1 MAEVR
6 MPTQKRSIDKRNKI
20 VEKGFELMCNNGYH
34 KTNTSDIA
42 EYAGVS
48 TGIIYQ
54 YFNDKKEI
62 FIEGVKKYSDGIM
75 FPLLEIINN
84 EEEKIDNIDEILNKL
99 IDKFVSVHTV
109 SKKAHEE
116 MMAMS
121 HLDDD
126 VALRKEV
133 AKKYIDGIKNPK
145 ITLPKVTDWKAHVF
159 HIFTVLCEDRD
170 ELQKYLE
177 SKGIGTN
184 IHYPI
189 PPHKQECYKEW
200 NDISLPITE
209 KIHEQELSL
218 PMSPCLTDEQI
229 QYVIEA
235 LNAWE

>member
-6 MPTQKRSIDKRNKI
+6 IPTQKRSIEKRNKI

-62 FIEGVKKYSDGIM
+62 FIEGVKNYSDNIM
-75 FPLLEIINN
+75 FPLLDIINKQN
-84 EEEKIDNIDEILNKL
+84 IVIDNIEEIDNILSKL
-99 IDKFVSVHTV
+99 IDKFISVHTV

-126 VALRKEV
+126 IANIFHEREIAMSKKIVSILENNNFKIDNSNEKVHIIIGIVDNLCHEIVYHKHDSINYDIMKKEV
-133 AKKYIDGIKNPK
+133 INIIINELKNMK
-145 ITLPKVTDWKAHVF
+145 
-159 HIFTVLCEDRD
+159 
-170 ELQKYLE
+170 
-177 SKGIGTN
+177 
-184 IHYPI
+184 
-189 PPHKQECYKEW
+189 
-200 NDISLPITE
+200 
-209 KIHEQELSL
+209 
-218 PMSPCLTDEQI
+218 
-229 QYVIEA
+229 
-235 LNAWE
+235 